1 MELYDFKVMIRGK
14 EKTVTAENEAE
25 ALKLAKEYEATLPP
39 IESTPEKQ
47 PGILDAPILPEL
59 AGTAPAYAESD
70 RQMLAAGMSPEQV
83 AQLRAMNP
91 APDQTPTTL
100 SGLAG
105 SVARGNPL
113 TQTVGLVG
121 DLANSAVTALGGKP
135 LVLNPND
142 PNAASKPPSQQI
154 QEYLTS
160 LGVKDP
166 ASETEKFTE
175 LLANFMPMGSPEMS
189 LKARAAFRPA
199 TGELAQMVKESP
211 VPMMTSDVFPPKGKA
226 ATTFQDL
233 GEQNPLSGSAK
244 ARATQQD
251 SRVKAVQDLFDR
263 YNVDTAITVTDDVMA
278 DLLKTRGA
286 EVKKWTD
293 LKAGVVER
301 ADATGQMVPVDNT
314 IATIDAEIARL
325 KGINNRQ
332 LDPAIA
338 ELEGWKSSIKGQNL
352 HNIEENRKIIGKVFK
367 SPDLAS
373 VRDQGD
379 KAVSSIYAALDK
391 DIKAHVKAVSGDADV
406 ARLVDANKN
415 LSTNMKDLE
424 VSAFKSMI
432 KRGKVEPQAIKT
444 FLFSTEPNRVKMVY
458 NDLSEEGKNL
468 AKTAILSEV
477 ADRMQ
482 KSGNVSPDAFLST
495 TKKMAGPM
503 GIFFTGDEGK
513 AINGLIKALN
523 ATRRAQASVN
533 NVATGNR
540 LGGSLA
546 GLGSIGLGAGAGALG
561 GPGALAGGAAGLA
574 GVAVHG
580 IATKAY
586 ESKPVRDLLIRMSE
600 VKPGSLE
607 EEALAFKIAQY
618 GMGATNALVEEE
630 TTSTKPPLSSLNPT
644 GQPLPKGF
652 K

>member
-1 MELYDFKVMIRGK
+1 MAWNYEGK
-14 EKTVTAENEAE
+14 DGTVVLGIDGN
-25 ALKLAKEYEATLPP
+25 KPSNPDEYLNANPDVKARVVETLTRLRASGERSGVIGGGTPP
-39 IESTPEKQ
+39 KQTQGSPTTKQSVKPQQATPEPASPMAATPQAVAQPAEQ

-59 AGTAPAYAESD
+59 AGTAPGYAESD

-100 SGLAG
+100 AGLGGA
-105 SVARGNPL
+105 VARGNPL
-113 TQTVGLVG
+113 TQTMGLVG

-135 LVLNPND
+135 IVLNPND
-142 PNAASKPPSQQI
+142 PDAASKPPSQQI

-175 LLANFMPMGSPEMS
+175 LLANFMPMGSPAMS
-189 LKARAAFRPA
+189 TKARAAFKPA

-314 IATIDAEIARL
+314 LATIDSEIARL

-338 ELEGWKSSIKGQNL
+338 ELEGFGFVLS
-352 HNIEENRKIIGKVFK
+352 
-367 SPDLAS
+367 
-373 VRDQGD
+373 RD
-379 KAVSSIYAALDK
+379 SLFLPTY
-391 DIKAHVKAVSGDADV
+391 HY
-406 ARLVDANKN
+406 
-415 LSTNMKDLE
+415 LE
-424 VSAFKSMI
+424 V
-432 KRGKVEPQAIKT
+432 V
-444 FLFSTEPNRVKMVY
+444 
-458 NDLSEEGKNL
+458 
-468 AKTAILSEV
+468 
-477 ADRMQ
+477 
-482 KSGNVSPDAFLST
+482 
-495 TKKMAGPM
+495 
-503 GIFFTGDEGK
+503 
-513 AINGLIKALN
+513 
-523 ATRRAQASVN
+523 
-533 NVATGNR
+533 
-540 LGGSLA
+540 
-546 GLGSIGLGAGAGALG
+546 
-561 GPGALAGGAAGLA
+561 
-574 GVAVHG
+574 
-580 IATKAY
+580 
-586 ESKPVRDLLIRMSE
+586 
-600 VKPGSLE
+600 
-607 EEALAFKIAQY
+607 
-618 GMGATNALVEEE
+618 
-630 TTSTKPPLSSLNPT
+630 
-644 GQPLPKGF
+644 
-652 K
+652 